1 MLKISPSGP
10 VVQVAVMVSSAR
22 RKALEE
28 AGDPIPD
35 AQQITGLIDTGASI
49 SGVDPSVLAALNLA
63 PTGEAEIHTPSTKG
77 NAVKAD
83 TYDVQ
88 IGIYAGRP
96 GDLHFISDTIQVTST
111 VMTGQSIQALIG
123 TDILKS
129 CIFIYNGAD
138 GFYTL
143 AHYCPVND

>member
-1 MLKISPSGP
+1 MPHFMLKISPTGP
-10 VVQVAVMVSSAR
+10 TVQVAVMVSGAR
-22 RKALEE
+22 RKVLEE
-28 AGDPIPD
+28 SGDPIPEP
-35 AQQITGLIDTGASI
+35 QRIIGLIDTGASI
-49 SGVDPSVLAALNLA
+49 SGVDPSVLAALNLS

-96 GDLHFISDTIQVTST
+96 GDLHFISDTIQVTAT
-111 VMTGQSIQALIG
+111 VMTGQSVQALIG
-123 TDILKS
+123 TDILRS

-138 GFYTL
+138 EFYTL
-143 AHYCPVND
+143 AY